1 MTILGDKARNNGLK
15 FCSVQREIYLQI
27 SKWVYFS
34 YFLSTSVA
42 LNMSSLYQLFHDFEN
57 FLHVP
62 IWALPILGTHLF
74 SRSNLSYMRPW
85 TCPDICTKL
94 IYDNVYYWYLKKV
107 QLKQSATFLGVV
119 SWIYNYYDDYFPW
132 LPNAPNF
139 FLTKNF

>member
-1 MTILGDKARNNGLK
+1 
-15 FCSVQREIYLQI
+15 
-27 SKWVYFS
+27 
-34 YFLSTSVA
+34 
-42 LNMSSLYQLFHDFEN
+42 MSSLYQLFRDLEN

-62 IWALPILGTHLF
+62 IYALPILDTHLF

-85 TCPDICTKL
+85 TCPDIRTKL

-107 QLKQSATFLGVV
+107 QLKQSATFLGIVNCV

-132 LPNAPNF
+132 LPNAANF